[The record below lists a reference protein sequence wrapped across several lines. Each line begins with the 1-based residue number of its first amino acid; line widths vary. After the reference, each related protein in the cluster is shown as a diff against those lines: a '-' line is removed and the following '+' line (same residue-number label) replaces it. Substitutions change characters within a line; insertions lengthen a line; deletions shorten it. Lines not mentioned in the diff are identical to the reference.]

1 MNSVHFL
8 AIVSTPIYILP
19 EIVRFPTVED
29 TSYNTFITA
38 IPSLFLYHTLNP
50 VQSFC
55 SILPVEISPRVQGP
69 GTLTLIISETWGL
82 MLMFVSK
89 ASKYHTGLLMLE
101 K

>member
-8 AIVSTPIYILP
+8 AIVSTPIYIP
-19 EIVRFPTVED
+19 PVIVRFPTVED

-50 VQSFC
+50 VQSFG

-69 GTLTLIISETWGL
+69 GTLTLIRNVVLDVDVRKQGIEILHGPH
-82 MLMFVSK
+82 VRR
-89 ASKYHTGLLMLE
+89 E
-101 K
+101 